1 MSAPEPTPGGLPDA
15 APATPRDA
23 GPGRLRGARTIAP
36 AKLNAT
42 LLVGPVREDG
52 RHELT
57 SVMQSLTLA
66 DDIALVPAP
75 DGARE
80 DGVDCP
86 GVTGENLA
94 LRALRDFRAAT
105 GWDAGPLV
113 VRIVK
118 RIPVAAGM
126 AGGSTDAAAVLRLA
140 AHLSGHDDPV
150 LLQGLAAG
158 LGADVPHG
166 LQPGLALAAGA
177 GEEIVRHAGVLPG
190 AVVVVRADVGLSTP
204 SVFRRADELRPPRTA
219 EGLAAW
225 RDRVTAALEPL
236 RSSPPVDPR
245 SAGTAAEDRGT
256 APAAAPATAAPAGP
270 VPPAPYPAELAVN
283 DLGDAAVDLAP
294 VVGEH
299 LAALRAA
306 GASPALVC
314 GSGPTAVGWFRDAAA
329 AERAAQALRAGGHD
343 ALAARPSAGAP
354 IVGVDA

>member
-1 MSAPEPTPGGLPDA
+1 VAGGVIA
-15 APATPRDA
+15 RDA
-23 GPGRLRGARTIAP
+23 TAAATGARTIAP

-42 LLVGPVREDG
+42 LLVGPVRAGDG

-66 DDIALVPAP
+66 DDVALVPAGP
-75 DGARE
+75 GAA
-80 DGVDCP
+80 DDAVQCP
-86 GVTGENLA
+86 GVTGDNLA
-94 LRALRDFRAAT
+94 LRALTAFRAAT
-105 GWDAGPLV
+105 GWAAPPLT

-140 AHLSGHDDPV
+140 AHLSGHDDPA
-150 LLQGLAAG
+150 LLWHVAAG

-166 LQPGLALAAGA
+166 LQPGLALAARA
-177 GEEIVRHAGVLPG
+177 GEELERYAGVLPG

-219 EGLAAW
+219 EELAAW
-225 RDRVTAALEPL
+225 RARVATALEPL
-236 RSSPPVDPR
+236 R
-245 SAGTAAEDRGT
+245 
-256 APAAAPATAAPAGP
+256 AAPPAGATP
-270 VPPAPYPAELAVN
+270 PADATPAPAPYPATLAVN

-306 GASPALVC
+306 GAAPALVC
-314 GSGPTAVGWFRDAAA
+314 GSGPTTVGWFADAAA
-329 AERAAQALRAGGHD
+329 AEAAAVRLRAGGLD
-343 ALAARPSAGAP
+343 ALVALPSAGAP
-354 IVGVDA
+354 IHDGPA